1 IAYAQRSL
9 AIRRAL
15 GDVWGQGQSLHF
27 YGVVLYAAS
36 RFAESLEKC
45 HEAVEL
51 LGRTGDRWELNTAG
65 WHIAFSLYRLG
76 YRADAAE
83 AARRV
88 HADGA
93 AIGDAQAMGISLG
106 VWAKTTAGKVPPELV
121 RVALDRQSGDVHTAA
136 EVMQAEALR
145 LLAQGDAAGAAAVLT
160 EADRRVQEKGL
171 RQEYVAPVLSWL
183 TTALRTQAEAVP
195 VYHPER
201 RRRLLR
207 QAERTARRA

>member
-36 RFAESLEKC
+36 RYAESLEKC
-45 HEAVEL
+45 HEAVKL
-51 LGRTGDRWELNTAG
+51 LERTGDRWELNTAG

-88 HADGA
+88 HADGV

-106 VWAKTTAGKVPPELV
+106 VWAK
-121 RVALDRQSGDVHTAA
+121 
-136 EVMQAEALR
+136 
-145 LLAQGDAAGAAAVLT
+145 AAGGQVPRDLVEAALGRQT
-160 EADRRVQEKGL
+160 E
-171 RQEYVAPVLSWL
+171 
-183 TTALRTQAEAVP
+183 
-195 VYHPER
+195 
-201 RRRLLR
+201 
-207 QAERTARRA
+207 

>member
-1 IAYAQRSL
+1 
-9 AIRRAL
+9 
-15 GDVWGQGQSLHF
+15 
-27 YGVVLYAAS
+27 
-36 RFAESLEKC
+36 
-45 HEAVEL
+45 
-51 LGRTGDRWELNTAG
+51 
-65 WHIAFSLYRLG
+65 
-76 YRADAAE
+76 
-83 AARRV
+83 
-88 HADGA
+88 
-93 AIGDAQAMGISLG
+93 LG

-121 RVALDRQSGDVHTAA
+121 RVALDRQSGDVHTTA

-207 QAERTARRA
+207 QAERTARRALRIARSYRNNLPHALRESALVLAMRGRAPRARRLLDESL